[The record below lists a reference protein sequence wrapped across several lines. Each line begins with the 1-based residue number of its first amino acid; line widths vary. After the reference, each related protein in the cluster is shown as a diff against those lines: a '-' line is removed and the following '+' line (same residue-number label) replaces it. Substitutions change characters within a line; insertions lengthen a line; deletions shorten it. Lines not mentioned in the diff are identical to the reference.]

1 MVAFTVKYACCSTY
15 SGWFRD
21 AQSLKAW
28 AFEFLP
34 SKVTLVK
41 WATFQQTV
49 LQSTEPWIVDFYA
62 PWCGHC
68 QVFAPEFERVA
79 QVSYLLMAPVFCLF
93 RGSTIV
99 VIIERDGFVRRL
111 TIAQWTQNKI
121 TPFRYKLMTAK
132 YTCVDLQ

>member
-1 MVAFTVKYACCSTY
+1 MPSTKYCSVNISFVYKINLLYGCVHHEVCLCSTY

-49 LQSTEPWIVDFYA
+49 LQSTEPWIIDFYA

-68 QVFAPEFERVA
+68 QVFAPEFERIA
-79 QVSYLLMAPVFCLF
+79 QVSCLLNALVFRLF
-93 RGSTIV
+93 RRSTIV
-99 VIIERDGFVRRL
+99 FIIEQDGFV
-111 TIAQWTQNKI
+111 
-121 TPFRYKLMTAK
+121 
-132 YTCVDLQ
+132 